1 MGPAQANVRN
11 YYMMFEQNQTQGLID
26 NKLVDFESKSRDNFQ
41 AQVTLQPLPASE
53 QATGSPLR
61 HCAPSNNPLPAQLRM
76 PCGSS
81 LCCLCPLV
89 ALLVQ
94 CCVLQV
100 ILAACSHRQCGC

>member
-41 AQVTLQPLPASE
+41 AQVTLQPLPAPE
-53 QATGSPLR
+53 QATSSPLR
-61 HCAPSNNPLPAQLRM
+61 HCAPNNDPLPAQLRM

-89 ALLVQ
+89 ASARPVL
-94 CCVLQV
+94 CV
-100 ILAACSHRQCGC
+100 AGDPGRM